1 MLKEPLKIKK
11 ETIFLQCGKSVV
23 TLRLKEVK
31 AKLPQITQEVLE
43 MQECIGT
50 PSTTNNDNEVDS
62 NIIKV
67 ESTKDAKQQL
77 NTRIQKKRGRPKKN
91 VKPKATDLKVDEI
104 RELNI
109 DEDDYANNTI
119 METKNLSK
127 AKTKENKIILK
138 SKKIAKPKKK
148 SLKK

>member
-62 NIIKV
+62 NISKV
-67 ESTKDAKQQL
+67 ENTNDVKQL
-77 NTRIQKKRGRPKKN
+77 NNKIQKKRGRPKKN
-91 VKPKATDLKVDEI
+91 VKPAAIDIKIDEI
-104 RELNI
+104 HELNI
-109 DEDDYANNTI
+109 DQENYANNTI
-119 METKNLSK
+119 METRNLSK
-127 AKTKENKIILK
+127 VKTKDNKIILK

-148 SLKK
+148 S